1 MIFRTILFCL
11 ALVSALPVSAIPT
24 AKCSAPALRTL
35 AAQGDAAA
43 MARLG
48 WHYYY
53 GEGVPK
59 DAAEAV
65 KWFTAAAEKHEP
77 SGMLGLGL
85 CLEEGKGTAKDEA
98 RALVLYRQAGASEA
112 LALHRQAAMLL
123 DGRGAARDP
132 AAVQALVDAGLAR
145 GEMANML
152 RLAAALLGSN
162 RVADAEPLVQRV
174 MRHPASAGARADP
187 AFIRAVGYVGEAYR
201 DVSRFHEAQS
211 WLQAQ
216 IALLRKLPVQDGVAM
231 SEALQELELTDAL
244 KRQYAMLVDFFAQAN
259 NRRGLTFDKQ
269 GGELADHYAWVAA
282 AFELGDFFSEAEHY
296 RRLAMK
302 LNEEAGRL
310 DTVRVVDNLASLGSV
325 LYGLGRYEEAA
336 AVLVQAADRM
346 GAVRSDES
354 RVQWHVL
361 SELGTVQLTLGRLDA
376 AEASYRKLLVLSESH
391 RGFGTNRMRGAAL
404 QGLGEVY
411 VRLRRYEEAHA
422 LLQDALAIQVEVP
435 KRLRYGAASTMLAIG
450 KLFMETGNF
459 RQAEG
464 YLARALTTMIDI
476 PSSAGWNAAEVL
488 HAMGS
493 NYAKQGDHALA
504 ISHFERALCMRLLVR
519 RKHHL
524 TRESGTA
531 LVAAYRS
538 LGKETI
544 AQELEMRLEDAMKE
558 VEPHATT
565 EAAQVRS

>member
-1 MIFRTILFCL
+1 MILRSTLLCL
-11 ALVSALPVSAIPT
+11 ALVSAVPASAIPT
-24 AKCSAPALRTL
+24 VSRSAPSLRTL
-35 AAQGDAAA
+35 AEQGDPGA

-48 WHYYY
+48 WHYYH
-53 GEGVPK
+53 GEGLSK
-59 DAAEAV
+59 DMAEAV
-65 KWFTAAAEKHEP
+65 KWFRAAAELNDR
-77 SGMLGLGL
+77 SGMFGLGV
-85 CLEEGKGTAKDEA
+85 CLEEGKGIVKDEA
-98 RALVLYRQAGASEA
+98 QALSLYREAGVTQP
-112 LALHRQAAMLL
+112 LALYRQAAMLL
-123 DGRGAARDP
+123 DGRGTARDP
-132 AAVQALVDAGLAR
+132 GAVQALVDAGLAR
-145 GEMANML
+145 GEAANML

-244 KRQYAMLVDFFAQAN
+244 MRQYAMLVDFFAQAN
-259 NRRGLTFDKQ
+259 KRLSLTFDKQ

-310 DTVRVVDNLASLGSV
+310 DTVRAVDNLASLGSV

-336 AVLVQAADRM
+336 AVLAQAADRM
-346 GAVRSDES
+346 GAVRSEEN

-376 AEASYRKLLVLSESH
+376 AEASYRKLLALSENH

-404 QGLGEVY
+404 QGLGKVY

-422 LLQDALAIQVEVP
+422 MLQQALAIQVEVP

-450 KLFMETGNF
+450 KLFMETENF

-464 YLARALTTMIDI
+464 YLARALTTMVDI

-493 NYAKQGDHALA
+493 NYAKQGDHGLA
-504 ISHFERALCMRLLVR
+504 ASHFERALHMRLLVR
-519 RKHHL
+519 RNHHL
-524 TRESGTA
+524 TRESGAA

-538 LGKETI
+538 LGKENI
-544 AQELEMRLEDAMKE
+544 AQELEMRLEGAAKNPE
-558 VEPHATT
+558 Q
-565 EAAQVRS
+565 EAVAGASQARS